1 VADLTAIV
9 AVIAAHRIEPV
20 VDRTFAFADLADA
33 YGLMQRGGH
42 FGKIAV
48 TLAEPAS

>member
-1 VADLTAIV
+1 MADLTAIV

-20 VDRTFAFADLADA
+20 VDRTFALADLADA